1 MRVNTIAKAALPVVA
16 LILAGCKLSE
26 PAPFDPR
33 AIERIQRAEAEGVP
47 PRPLQQMPTTFE
59 ASITPQGTPA
69 PQRPIR
75 DSRIPVG
82 GYLRMGLQD
91 IVHRAVAN
99 NAASRVA
106 AYQAAIDEARILEAE
121 ARFDPTVFA
130 NLLVQNQNRT
140 NRGPGQSPGRFDPAT
155 GAAIPDFVE
164 IFSQTAAIGI
174 RQTMTTGG
182 QVEIRAQTT
191 RNQILD
197 QDPTDAADP
206 DEPFYD
212 NELVAQI
219 TQPLLRDFGND
230 VNQARIT
237 IARNDFRIS
246 ALEWRQELERVL
258 ADIEQAYWQLWLA
271 QRNVEIGEQFLRNTE
286 GTENILIA
294 RLQQDTSRVQIS
306 QARAQVERANSD
318 LVERRGRVVNFSD
331 ELKRLMNDPDLPIV
345 GGEVIVPADAPTE
358 DAIRSSL
365 ADQVETGLQNRYELM
380 QQKLRIENAG
390 TVVGAAQDNLQ
401 PQLNLTGQVG
411 VLGIGSDFDR
421 AFTRQTNTD
430 IINWAIGLE
439 FEIPIGNRAA
449 RAIYHR
455 TLLQRLQ
462 AIEEYRGI
470 AAQVESEVKQAHDNV
485 ATSWNRMVAAR
496 NQVFASEDF
505 LDALRAR
512 ERAGDPL
519 TPEFVNRILQA
530 QAEVTE
536 ARRSEADSVASYNV
550 TLGVLERAKGTLLR
564 YNQIGLRE
572 NPTPVAGGGERQR
585 IEVKKPDLRFWKRD
599 R

>member
-33 AIERIQRAEAEGVP
+33 AIERMQRAAAEEVP

-59 ASITPQGTPA
+59 APITPQGQAA

-91 IVHRAVAN
+91 IIHRAVAN
-99 NAASRVA
+99 NASSRVA

-130 NLLVQNQNRT
+130 NLLVQNSNRT
-140 NRGPGQSPGRFDPAT
+140 NRSPDASPGLPDPTT
-155 GAAIPDFVE
+155 GQIRDYIE
-164 IFSQTAAIGI
+164 IFSQVAAAGL

-182 QVEIRAQTT
+182 QIEARFQTT
-191 RNQILD
+191 RSQILEQFATRTPGNPED
-197 QDPTDAADP
+197 
-206 DEPFYD
+206 PFYE
-212 NELVAQI
+212 NEFVVQL
-219 TQPLLRDFGND
+219 TQPLLRDFGDD

-271 QRNVEIGEQFLRNTE
+271 QRNVEIGEQFLRDTE
-286 GTENILIA
+286 RTEDILI
-294 RLQQDTSRVQIS
+294 RRIQQDTSRVQIS

-331 ELKRLMNDPDLPIV
+331 ELKRLMNDPDLPVV
-345 GGEVIVPADAPTE
+345 GGDVIVPADAPTE

-411 VLGIGSDFDR
+411 ILGVGSDFDR

-430 IINWAIGLE
+430 LINWAIGLE

-449 RAIYHR
+449 REIYHR
-455 TLLQRLQ
+455 TLL
-462 AIEEYRGI
+462 
-470 AAQVESEVKQAHDNV
+470 
-485 ATSWNRMVAAR
+485 
-496 NQVFASEDF
+496 
-505 LDALRAR
+505 
-512 ERAGDPL
+512 
-519 TPEFVNRILQA
+519 
-530 QAEVTE
+530 
-536 ARRSEADSVASYNV
+536 
-550 TLGVLERAKGTLLR
+550 
-564 YNQIGLRE
+564 
-572 NPTPVAGGGERQR
+572 
-585 IEVKKPDLRFWKRD
+585 
-599 R
+599 

>member
-1 MRVNTIAKAALPVVA
+1 MRVNTIAKATLPVVA
-16 LILAGCKLSE
+16 SLIFAGCKLSD
-26 PAPFDPR
+26 PPPFDPD
-33 AIERIQRAEAEGVP
+33 AIARIQRSAAEQVP
-47 PRPLQQMPTTFE
+47 QRPLQKVPTTFE
-59 ASITPQGTPA
+59 SPMDERGNAA
-69 PQRPIR
+69 AQRPVR

-82 GYLRMGLQD
+82 GYLRMNLQD
-91 IVHRAVAN
+91 IIHRAVAS

-106 AYQAAIDEARILEAE
+106 GFQAAIDEQRILEAE

-130 NLLVQNQNRT
+130 NLLVQNQNRP
-140 NRGPGQSPGRFDPAT
+140 NRGIGDSPGLAGRE
-155 GAAIPDFVE
+155 DFIE
-164 IFSQTAAIGI
+164 TLSQVASAGL
-174 RQTMTTGG
+174 RQTLTTGG
-182 QVEIRAQTT
+182 QVEVRYQST
-191 RNQILD
+191 RTEILN
-197 QDPTDAADP
+197 QDPLSSPDP
-206 DEPFYD
+206 GAPFYD

-246 ALEWRQELERVL
+246 ALDWRQELERTL
-258 ADIEQAYWQLWLA
+258 ADIEQRYWELWLA
-271 QRNVEIGEQFLRNTE
+271 QRNVEIGEQFLRDTE
-286 GTENILIA
+286 RTEEILLL
-294 RLQQDTSRVQIS
+294 RLGQDTSRVQVS
-306 QARAQVERANSD
+306 QARAQVERADVD
-318 LVERRGRVVNFSD
+318 LQERRGQVLRLSVD
-331 ELKRLMNDPDLPIV
+331 LKRLMNDPDLPVV
-345 GGEVIVPADAPTE
+345 GPEVIVPADAPSD
-358 DAIRSSL
+358 DAIRTSL

-390 TVVGAAQDNLQ
+390 TVVEAAQDNLQ

-411 VLGIGSDFDR
+411 VLGVGSDFDR
-421 AFTRQTNTD
+421 ALSRQTNTD

-462 AIEEYRGI
+462 AIEEFRGLSD
-470 AAQVESEVKQAHDNV
+470 QVASDVKQAHDAV
-485 ATSWNRMVAAR
+485 ATAWNGIVATR
-496 NQVFASEDF
+496 RQVFASEDF

-536 ARRSEADSVASYNV
+536 ARRSEAQAIATYNV
-550 TLGVLERAKGTLLR
+550 ALSQLEQAKGTLLR
-564 YNQIGLRE
+564 YNQIALRE
-572 NPTPVAGGGERQR
+572 EAAPAAGGGERVR
-585 IEVKKPDLRFWKRD
+585 MDLKKPNWRFWRRD
-599 R
+599 GK

>member
-33 AIERIQRAEAEGVP
+33 AIERMQRAAAEGVP

-59 ASITPQGTPA
+59 ASITPQGTAA

-91 IVHRAVAN
+91 IIHRAVAN

-130 NLLVQNQNRT
+130 NVLVQNQHRNAQL
-140 NRGPGQSPGRFDPAT
+140 PGSLSQFA
-155 GAAIPDFVE
+155 E
-164 IFSQTAAIGI
+164 IFSQVAAAGL
-174 RQTMTTGG
+174 RQTLPTGG
-182 QVEIRAQTT
+182 QVELRYQTT
-191 RNQILD
+191 RSRNLR
-197 QDPTDAADP
+197 QDVLGQV
-206 DEPFYD
+206 EPGAPVYD

-219 TQPLLRDFGND
+219 TQPLLRDFGDD

-237 IARNDFRIS
+237 IARNDYRIS

-258 ADIEQAYWQLWLA
+258 ADVEEAYWQLWLA
-271 QRNVEIGEQFLRNTE
+271 QRNVEIGEQFLRETE
-286 GTENILIA
+286 RTEDILIK
-294 RLQQDTSRVQIS
+294 RLGQDTSRVQVS
-306 QARAQVERANSD
+306 QARAQVESADVD
-318 LVERRGRVVNFSD
+318 LQDRRGRVLNLSV
-331 ELKRLMNDPDLPIV
+331 ELKRLMNDPDLPVV
-345 GGEVIVPADAPTE
+345 GGDVIVPADAPTD
-358 DAIRSSL
+358 DAIRTSL
-365 ADQVETGLQNRYELM
+365 ADQVETALQNRYELM
-380 QQKLRIENAG
+380 QQKLRIENAD
-390 TVVGAAQDNLQ
+390 TVVGAGKDNLQ
-401 PQLNLTGQVG
+401 PVLNLTGQVG
-411 VLGIGSDFDR
+411 VLGQVTDFDR
-421 AFTRQTNTD
+421 AFTNQLNTD
-430 IINWAIGLE
+430 LINWAIGLE
-439 FEIPIGNRAA
+439 FELPIGNRAA

-462 AIEEYRGI
+462 AIEEFRGL
-470 AAQVESEVKQAHDNV
+470 ADQVRGDVQQAHDNV
-485 ATSWNRMVAAR
+485 ATTWNGIVAAR
-496 NQVFASEDF
+496 RQVFASEDY

-512 ERAGDPL
+512 ERAGEPL

-530 QAEVTE
+530 QTEVTQ
-536 ARRSEADSVASYNV
+536 ARRIEAQAIASYNIS
-550 TLGVLERAKGTLLR
+550 LSQLERAKGTLLR

-572 NPTPVAGGGERQR
+572 DPTPVQGGGNRQR
-585 IEVKKPDLRFWKRD
+585 LDLKKPNFRFWRGDEK
-599 R
+599 